1 MLICVN
7 SLTDLKQM
15 KLYILFFG
23 ITKDIV
29 GSNKLELDVKDEM
42 TVQSLKEYLQNI
54 YPEFK
59 RLNSFAIAVN
69 SVYVRDNLTLQT
81 GDEIAIIPPVSG
93 G

>member
-1 MLICVN
+1 
-7 SLTDLKQM
+7 M

-42 TVQSLKEYLQNI
+42 TVQSLKEYFQNI

>member
-1 MLICVN
+1 
-7 SLTDLKQM
+7 M
-15 KLYILFFG
+15 KLSILFFG

-29 GSNKLELDVKDEM
+29 GSNKLELDVEEGM
-42 TVQSLKEYLQNI
+42 MVQTLKEYLQKT

-59 RLNSFAIAVN
+59 RLNTFAVAVN
-69 SVYVRDNLTLQT
+69 SVYVREDLTLQT